1 MGNLRDFHMLGRRIG
16 INRQWF
22 LLRSSIW
29 MRYPEDQ
36 SQGLRGM
43 RFGIIKRRSFTSVL
57 ESRNLAPRF
66 HYHVV
71 GKIWTLIWISLKFS
85 LRFER
90 FHNQI
95 TRGFSFND
103 IRFSQG
109 VLIEGW
115 IYIRIRSFALVT
127 ISDFHIFLYEFLT
140 SFFLSLFLVL
150 VIMTQGHLIGNVGNG
165 KSGEGNRKRL
175 KIYVSGGTRR

>member
-1 MGNLRDFHMLGRRIG
+1 MRKSDSFNGDSCFEWSETKLMGNLRDFHMLGRRIG

-71 GKIWTLIWISLKFS
+71 GGNMDINMDFFGLFGSFPCA
-85 LRFER
+85 LRDFTIN
-90 FHNQI
+90 H
-95 TRGFSFND
+95 RGFSFND

-127 ISDFHIFLYEFLT
+127 ISDFHT
-140 SFFLSLFLVL
+140 SFLHRFSCLCFWCW
-150 VIMTQGHLIGNVGNG
+150 
-165 KSGEGNRKRL
+165 
-175 KIYVSGGTRR
+175 

>member
-1 MGNLRDFHMLGRRIG
+1 MRKSDSFNGDSCFEWSETKLMGNLRDFHMLGRRIG

-57 ESRNLAPRF
+57 ESRNLAPLF

-71 GKIWTLIWISLKFS
+71 GKIWTLIWISL
-85 LRFER
+85 
-90 FHNQI
+90 
-95 TRGFSFND
+95 GFLEVF
-103 IRFSQG
+103 
-109 VLIEGW
+109 L
-115 IYIRIRSFALVT
+115 AL
-127 ISDFHIFLYEFLT
+127 
-140 SFFLSLFLVL
+140 
-150 VIMTQGHLIGNVGNG
+150 
-165 KSGEGNRKRL
+165 
-175 KIYVSGGTRR
+175 